1 MTVEREDR
9 KSKDCALVTSMLK
22 DPRDEEKQGKET
34 EREHPVGRGGKCAV
48 LDRGEGFHGSM
59 SG

>member
-22 DPRDEEKQGKET
+22 DPRDEGKT
-34 EREHPVGRGGKCAV
+34 RKR
-48 LDRGEGFHGSM
+48 D
-59 SG
+59 